1 MKKSWIRT
9 LLIVVM
15 ALLLIFTLVACNPD
29 KDDNGGSDN
38 PPPYNPP
45 NKEWEGDPEVKA
57 HWDRLWELTS
67 KIGETA
73 VEGDDDL
80 AVELG
85 LQIALN
91 IRNANSDTLY
101 QQIDLGLDIQAVI
114 GGRQNA
120 ATAADGE
127 KESTAENTS
136 IKIKLYDPTDSAH
149 TEIAALYLLGSDLD
163 NLYVDFGGKNIKI
176 PHNLVSTVW
185 NEVLKK
191 EGNLIDE
198 LPGALN
204 NPFLNI
210 GGEEQS
216 INGLIN
222 TFTDAFGADWTL
234 NTLVNSL
241 VKMFGLKDT
250 IENILKENQLIA
262 SALGIDNVFDDK
274 GQIDILKI
282 LTGEVTTTVFT
293 AKTNESNGVINH
305 KVELN
310 ENIWAMIVGMLDDI
324 GKENNLQLGTN
335 LLKGAGSSLSIS
347 YNEKVNEIQDFTIA
361 ARLGA
366 LSTDL
371 DSKTVVP
378 ELAIKISSLK
388 IEKANQENKVQ
399 IAPASYKTNIAL
411 DEQLSFEVSG
421 LTLKNYKDI
430 LGGGNDANPDTGV
443 TSAEGDENPD
453 LVLNHRVEI
462 GIQGQLDLI
471 GGRTVVNPNPDGN
484 QGGTAD
490 DTAQPTEPQT
500 NQTKLNAYVRIVDL
514 SKTADNVTN
523 IIEASFVNSKLGI
536 KIDSTVAAVAGQ
548 VLTEMGFVPDGVN
561 LEGVNSLYLDL
572 DINIA
577 DMVHDLVVN
586 IASKIYKEWQLDHPD
601 DPTPDADPNVKTV
614 AFKYGKRYVGEFVK
628 VTKGTALT
636 DEQIPVIIADAGYIF
651 EGWYVGDTKIEAGT
665 VIEED
670 IIATPKFK
678 EAPTT
683 PEEPTA
689 PKDYGAIIVK
699 AVKIFK
705 VALPYVST
713 NNNIVVSTNDLLPVV
728 VDICNIWRGQDGPN
742 AKDKWTVENREAAIL
757 ESLNNPPLDP
767 DNNTVGELIGQ
778 IIVILTTPAEPP
790 VEDVPGTTADEPTV
804 PPTEEEPTLWDCVL
818 TLLYKVAPHVEIDGV
833 EIDPEVEGQTMYDA
847 IILAALHGAL
857 EVKADAKNGFHLNV
871 NYTFA
876 GAHIGV
882 TEKFEVIETNKD
894 TFKDIYAEYETAV
907 ENGGDVSNW
916 LDISNLLPKK
926 QIINVAGNTFV
937 FSGYT
942 DNNGNLTSDQ
952 LNEIAE
958 PFANFK
964 FEFDMQG
971 GVIITTGAEGTQQ
984 LSGTYEQ
991 VDDVLTITV
1000 VGADVRTFTLNA
1012 YGFGLTIEDGTTSI
1026 TIWFDLAAEEPIA

>member
-29 KDDNGGSDN
+29 KDDNGDN
-38 PPPYNPP
+38 PGPTPPGPTPP
-45 NKEWEGDPEVKA
+45 WQGDPNVKA

-67 KIGETA
+67 KIGGTE
-73 VEGDDDL
+73 VKGDDDL
-80 AVELG
+80 AIELG

-91 IRNANSDTLY
+91 IRNTNNNDLY
-101 QQIDLGLDIQAVI
+101 QQIDLGLDIQAVV

-120 ATAADGE
+120 EAAAEGE
-127 KESTAENTS
+127 QKPSTAENTS

-149 TEIAALYLLGSDLD
+149 TEIAALYLLGNDLD

-185 NEVLKK
+185 KEVMKN

-198 LPGALN
+198 LPDALN

-210 GGEEQS
+210 GGEDQS
-216 INGLIN
+216 INGLVN
-222 TFTDAFGADWTL
+222 TFTDAFGEDWTL
-234 NTLVNSL
+234 NTLVNGL

-250 IENILKENQLIA
+250 IEKLFNENQIIA
-262 SALGIDNVFDDK
+262 SALGIDTVFDDK

-282 LTGEVTTTVFT
+282 LTGDVTTTIFT
-293 AKTNESNGVINH
+293 AEVKEDNGVTNH
-305 KVELN
+305 KVTLTDG
-310 ENIWAMIVGMLDDI
+310 IWSMITGMLNKI
-324 GKENNLQLGTN
+324 GEDNKLNIGSNILDGT
-335 LLKGAGSSLSIS
+335 GSGLSIS
-347 YNEKVNEIQDFTIA
+347 YNEKNNEIQDFTIA

-366 LSTDL
+366 LATDL
-371 DSKTVVP
+371 DTKTVVP
-378 ELAIKISSLK
+378 ELAITISSLK
-388 IEKANQENKVQ
+388 IEKADQDNKVQ
-399 IAPASYKTNIAL
+399 IAPADYKTNIAL
-411 DEQLSFEVSG
+411 DEHVSFEVSG

-430 LGGGNDANPDTGV
+430 LGGADNPDTGAPA
-443 TSAEGDENPD
+443 AEGDENPD

-490 DTAQPTEPQT
+490 DTAQPTQPQT

-614 AFKYGKRYVGEFVK
+614 AFKYGKRYVGEFIK
-628 VTKGTALT
+628 VTKGTALSE
-636 DEQIPVIIADAGYIF
+636 EQIPVIIADAGYIF

-665 VIEED
+665 VINED

-683 PEEPTA
+683 PEDPAA
-689 PKDYGAIIVK
+689 PKDYGAILVK

-713 NNNIVVSTNDLLPVV
+713 NNDIVVSANDILPVV

-857 EVKADAKNGFHLNV
+857 EVKADAKNGFHLSV
-871 NYTFA
+871 KYTVA

-894 TFKDIYAEYETAV
+894 TFKDIYAEYEAAV
-907 ENGGDVSNW
+907 EAGENVSNW
-916 LDISNLLPKK
+916 LDIKELLSKK
-926 QIINVAGNTFV
+926 QIVNVAGNTFV

-1012 YGFGLTIEDGTTSI
+1012 YGFGLTLEDGTTSI